1 MSTVTPPP
9 PVDVDPRGPYDPDGP
24 GPHEPDE
31 PGLHEE
37 PLPQP
42 KRNSV
47 YPLLVDIGAVMAAF
61 GLIIGGPLWG
71 PMVSAVL
78 IGLGLAIVAFGGVGW
93 WREARSDYQRLPD

>member
-1 MSTVTPPP
+1 MSAITPPP
-9 PVDVDPRGPYDPDGP
+9 PVEVDLRGPQ
-24 GPHEPDE
+24 E
-31 PGLHEE
+31 PGGSGPHEE

-71 PMVSAVL
+71 STVSAVL
-78 IGLGLAIVAFGGVGW
+78 IGLGLAIVAFGGFGW
-93 WREARSDYQRLPD
+93 WREARADYRRLPD